1 MASAVFSIDPHFR
14 AQLAEIPPPDA
25 ADTVALVG
33 AAALK
38 LVYDK
43 TPERL
48 QPRGQYV
55 EHRQDRQ
62 AVARHS
68 IAPSSPNKHKA
79 NDMEASAAVKV
90 GTFRKPRTEPIT
102 KPLATQALSTT
113 LRAAYGPYAGKHKKV
128 AQHAGIKSAKTAEA
142 WSCGRN
148 LPALEY
154 FLELGRN
161 SPAIQKMTMR
171 LWGLDAD
178 LDPEYS
184 RVLNDLR
191 QLVRAEGG

>member
-1 MASAVFSIDPHFR
+1 MASAVFSIDPFFR

-33 AAALK
+33 EIVLK

-62 AVARHS
+62 AVASHQS
-68 IAPSSPNKHKA
+68 APHIAAKSSNEEKPMSAYPS
-79 NDMEASAAVKV
+79 V
-90 GTFRKPRTEPIT
+90 GTFRKPKHQPIT
-102 KPLATQALSTT
+102 KDVATQALSTT
-113 LRAAYGPYAGKHKKV
+113 LREAYGPYASKHKKI
-128 AQHAGIKSAKTAEA
+128 AEHAGIKSARTAEA
-142 WSCGRN
+142 WACGRN

-154 FLELGRN
+154 FLELGRK
-161 SPAIQKMTMR
+161 SAAIQKMTLN

>member
-1 MASAVFSIDPHFR
+1 METSAR
-14 AQLAEIPPPDA
+14 TQ
-25 ADTVALVG
+25 G
-33 AAALK
+33 
-38 LVYDK
+38 
-43 TPERL
+43 
-48 QPRGQYV
+48 
-55 EHRQDRQ
+55 
-62 AVARHS
+62 
-68 IAPSSPNKHKA
+68 
-79 NDMEASAAVKV
+79 
-90 GTFRKPRTEPIT
+90 GTFRKPKTAPIA
-102 KPLATQALSTT
+102 KHVATQALSTT
-113 LRAAYGPYAGKHKKV
+113 LREAYGAYAGKHKKI

-178 LDPEYS
+178 IDPEYS

-191 QLVRAEGG
+191 QLVRLEGG